1 MAKKIENHF
10 GYWPVTTP
18 LESCFWA
25 WSKLEP
31 ESTSATPYLNAKGLG
46 GPVKGSFFTG
56 TVVALSGLKTGLESA
71 RTKGNKMTRQALKIK
86 CILILS
92 SVFQRLFFT
101 FHMIQ
106 AEFEIN
112 WFVYVQQNS
121 SSRDELSRSTT
132 HARDLAGTS
141 TFFARKN
148 LTGVTAHKKNEKR
161 VFYDHFCG

>member
-1 MAKKIENHF
+1 MHRWKKWQKNNLKIYF

-46 GPVKGSFFTG
+46 GPVNGSFFTG

-92 SVFQRLFFT
+92 KCFFRDFFT

-121 SSRDELSRSTT
+121 SSRGRRTVEVN
-132 HARDLAGTS
+132 HARSGPRRYEIFRS
-141 TFFARKN
+141 
-148 LTGVTAHKKNEKR
+148 EKSQSS
-161 VFYDHFCG
+161 